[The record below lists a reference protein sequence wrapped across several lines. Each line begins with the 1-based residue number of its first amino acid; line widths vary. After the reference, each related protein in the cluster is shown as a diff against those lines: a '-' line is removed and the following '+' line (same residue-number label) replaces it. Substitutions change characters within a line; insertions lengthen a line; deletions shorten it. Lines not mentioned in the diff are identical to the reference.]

1 MWLRRRATLRRG
13 YDAREDKMAFRVA
26 CGERGGG
33 GLDEGWTEGRVGG
46 RTWRGSGTTGSLGDK
61 TGRTEI
67 GFNTRGVTI
76 VTAEAVF
83 PSRSS
88 PVYTYSFY
96 IIYIYNIIIIYIYTY
111 STATPLRVCVC
122 VYYVCTYMYI

>member
-1 MWLRRRATLRRG
+1 
-13 YDAREDKMAFRVA
+13 MAFRA
-26 CGERGGG
+26 MCGERGWF
-33 GLDEGWTEGRVGG
+33 GWRGG
-46 RTWRGSGTTGSLGDK
+46 RRGSGTTGSLGDK

-88 PVYTYSFY
+88 PPPVRTDC
-96 IIYIYNIIIIYIYTY
+96 IYYIYTY
-111 STATPLRVCVC
+111 TTATSLCVCVC
-122 VYYVCTYMYI
+122 ILCMPYLYIYRHRRQNRGHVFYD

>member
-1 MWLRRRATLRRG
+1 MNSCLCACVRIRNACARVVGRGFEQKLEGMMGRGRYGRA
-13 YDAREDKMAFRVA
+13 
-26 CGERGGG
+26 
-33 GLDEGWTEGRVGG
+33 
-46 RTWRGSGTTGSLGDK
+46 TGSLGDK

-88 PVYTYSFY
+88 PPVRVYVV
-96 IIYIYNIIIIYIYTY
+96 YIYV
-111 STATPLRVCVC
+111 LRDANAARAR
-122 VYYVCTYMYI
+122 